1 MASNPP
7 AIGPL
12 LTGFWISQ
20 SIYAAAKLGIADLLA
35 GGPQTADELASATK
49 TQPMALYRLL
59 RALAS
64 VGVFREDE
72 RRRFVNTPTSETLRG
87 DVPGSQRAMA
97 IMLGEEHYHAWSEIM
112 HSIRTGESGFE
123 KVYQQPIFDWLSA
136 HPEQAAVFDSAMVSV
151 HGRETAA
158 MIDAYD
164 FSNIGVLADVGG
176 GNGSVLRE
184 VLARHPNMRGLLC
197 DLPGVIERA
206 QPLIAQSG
214 LGDRLQ
220 TAVTDFFQEV
230 PTGADAYLMR
240 HIIHDWDD
248 EESLR
253 ILKNVRRAVSADGRL
268 LVVEGVIPPGNE
280 PSFTKLLDLNMLVLP
295 GGQERTAEEYRTLF
309 ESAGFRL
316 ASITPTHSEVSVI
329 EGRPA

>member
-1 MASNPP
+1 MASNSP

-20 SIYAAAKLGIADLLA
+20 SIYVAAKLSIADLLA
-35 GGPQTADELASATK
+35 GGPQTADELAAATK
-49 TQPMALYRLL
+49 IQPRALYRLL

-72 RRRFVNTPTSETLRG
+72 RRRFANTHASETLRS

-97 IMLGEEHYHAWSEIM
+97 IMLGEEHYHAWGEILY
-112 HSIRTGESGFE
+112 SIQTGESGFE

-136 HPEQAAVFDSAMVSV
+136 HPEQAAVFDQAMVSV

-164 FSNIGVLADVGG
+164 FSTIGVLADVGG

-184 VLARHPNMRGLLC
+184 VLARHPQLRGLLC

-206 QPLIAQSG
+206 KPLIAAAG

-220 TAVTDFFQEV
+220 TAVTDFFQQV

-253 ILKNVRRAVSADGRL
+253 ILKNVRRAVGADGRL
-268 LVVEGVIPPGNE
+268 LIVEGVIPPGNE
-280 PSFTKLLDLNMLVLP
+280 PNFSKLLDLNMLVMP
-295 GGQERTAEEYRTLF
+295 GGQERTAAEYRALF
-309 ESAGFRL
+309 ESAGFHL
-316 ASITPTHSEVSVI
+316 ASITPTRAEVSI
-329 EGRPA
+329 LEGRPA

>member
-1 MASNPP
+1 
-7 AIGPL
+7 
-12 LTGFWISQ
+12 
-20 SIYAAAKLGIADLLA
+20 
-35 GGPQTADELASATK
+35 
-49 TQPMALYRLL
+49 
-59 RALAS
+59 
-64 VGVFREDE
+64 
-72 RRRFVNTPTSETLRG
+72 
-87 DVPGSQRAMA
+87 
-97 IMLGEEHYHAWSEIM
+97 M

-164 FSNIGVLADVGG
+164 FSTIGVLADVGG

-184 VLARHPNMRGLLC
+184 VLARHPNMRGMLC

-253 ILKNVRRAVSADGRL
+253 ILKNVRRAVSRRRPAAGGRGRRPAGQRTQL
-268 LVVEGVIPPGNE
+268 HQAAGSEHARSARRAGTHRRRVPHALRVRRIPPGIHHAHAFRSQRHRRP
-280 PSFTKLLDLNMLVLP
+280 PSVTP
-295 GGQERTAEEYRTLF
+295 G
-309 ESAGFRL
+309 
-316 ASITPTHSEVSVI
+316 P
-329 EGRPA
+329 PAVHAC